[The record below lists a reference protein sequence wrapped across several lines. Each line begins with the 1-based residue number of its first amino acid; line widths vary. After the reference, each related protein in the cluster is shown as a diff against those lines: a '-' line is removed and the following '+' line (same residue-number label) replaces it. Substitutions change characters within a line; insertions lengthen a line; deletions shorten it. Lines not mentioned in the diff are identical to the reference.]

1 LFSRHAAVGKLT
13 QAEQYAFGLVNEV
26 KNQETTMSSKINIE
40 QVIDDSRLGYSQ
52 ILIIALCGMCLIMDG
67 FDVQAMGYVA
77 PALIQEWG
85 IAKEVLSP
93 VFGAGLFGM
102 LVGSLTFSTL
112 ADKIGRRP
120 VLIGATIF
128 FSLCM
133 LVTGFANSIPQLI
146 AFRFAAGLG
155 LGCIMPNAM
164 ALAGEYSPRRTRVS
178 IMMIVSCGFTLG
190 GVVGGL
196 ITAAL
201 IPTFGWRSVFIV
213 GGIIPLVLGMVMW
226 LRLPES
232 IQFLVF
238 KKAGHEQIRKNLMR
252 IAPQLHLPGDAQFI
266 LHEVAKAQ
274 GVPFISLFRDGR
286 AQVTMLLWLVNF
298 ANLLD
303 MYFLSNWL
311 PTVMREAGYSTQ
323 VAVLAGT
330 TLWIGGV
337 VGTLALG
344 RIIDRVGF
352 IPVLTATFLIA
363 IVSTALIGNPAVV
376 TSVSIIFLMIFL
388 SGFAIVGGQPA
399 LNALAATY
407 YPTSLRSTGIG
418 WSLGVGRVGSV
429 IGPVLGG
436 YLMHLQW
443 SQSQLFIAAAVP
455 AIVSLCGVVGIRFS
469 AGSSMRTQGAAK
481 VELMH

>member
-1 LFSRHAAVGKLT
+1 MNKKVNV
-13 QAEQYAFGLVNEV
+13 EQ
-26 KNQETTMSSKINIE
+26 I
-40 QVIDDSRLGYSQ
+40 IDASQLGYGQ
-52 ILIIALCGMCLIMDG
+52 MLIFALCGMCLIMDG

-77 PALIQEWG
+77 PSVIEEWG
-85 IAKEVLSP
+85 ISKEALSP

-102 LVGSLTFSTL
+102 LVGSLAFSSL

-120 VLIGATIF
+120 VLIGATMF

-133 LVTGFANSIPQLI
+133 LATAFVNSIPQLI
-146 AFRFAAGLG
+146 AFRFIAGLG

-178 IMMIVSCGFTLG
+178 VMMIVSCGFTLG

-196 ITAAL
+196 LTAVL
-201 IPTFGWRSVFIV
+201 IPSFGWRSVFLV
-213 GGIIPLVLGMVMW
+213 GGIIPLLISIVMW

-238 KKAGHEQIRKNLMR
+238 KKGDREQIRKNLMQ
-252 IAPQLHLPGDAQFI
+252 IAPQLHLPRDTEFE
-266 LHEVAKAQ
+266 LEETMKEQ
-274 GVPFISLFRDGR
+274 GVPFIALFKDGR
-286 AQVTMLLWLVNF
+286 ARVTMLLWLVNF
-298 ANLLD
+298 SNLLQ

-323 VAVLAGT
+323 MAVLAGT
-330 TLWIGGV
+330 MLWVGGV

-344 RIIDRVGF
+344 RIIDRLGF
-352 IPVLTATFLIA
+352 IPVLAVSFLTA
-363 IVSTALIGNPAVV
+363 IVSTALIGNPVV
-376 TSVSIIFLMIFL
+376 IASVGIIFMMIFF

-436 YLMHLQW
+436 YLMHLNW
-443 SQSQLFIAAAVP
+443 SHHQLFIAAAVP
-455 AIVSLCGVVGIRFS
+455 AVVSLCGILAIRFS
-469 AGSSMRTQGAAK
+469 TGSLMKTQMTEK
-481 VELMH
+481 

>member
-1 LFSRHAAVGKLT
+1 MNNK
-13 QAEQYAFGLVNEV
+13 VNV
-26 KNQETTMSSKINIE
+26 E
-40 QVIDDSRLGYSQ
+40 QVIDDSKLGYSQ
-52 ILIIALCGMCLIMDG
+52 MLIVALCGMCLIMDG

-77 PALIQEWG
+77 PAVIQEWG
-85 IAKEVLSP
+85 ILKEVLSP

-120 VLIGATIF
+120 VLIGATMF

-133 LVTGFANSIPQLI
+133 LATAFVNSIPQLI

-201 IPTFGWRSVFIV
+201 IPSFGWRSVFLV
-213 GGIIPLVLGMVMW
+213 GGVIPLLVGIVMW

-238 KKAGHEQIRKNLMR
+238 KKGDREQIRKNLMQ
-252 IAPQLHLPGDAQFI
+252 IAPELHLPSDTQFV
-266 LHEVAKAQ
+266 LQEAVKAQ
-274 GVPFISLFRDGR
+274 GVPFISLFKDGR
-286 AQVTMLLWLVNF
+286 ARVTMLLWVVNF

-323 VAVLAGT
+323 TAVLAGT
-330 TLWIGGV
+330 MLWVGGV
-337 VGTLALG
+337 VGTLAMG
-344 RIIDRVGF
+344 HIIDRMGF
-352 IPVLTATFLIA
+352 IPVLAASFLTA
-363 IVSTALIGNPAVV
+363 IVSTALIGNPVV
-376 TSVSIIFLMIFL
+376 VASVGIIFMMIFL

-399 LNALAATY
+399 VNALAATY

-429 IGPVLGG
+429 VGPVLGG
-436 YLMHLQW
+436 YLMHLHW
-443 SQSQLFIAAAVP
+443 SHSQLFIAAAIP
-455 AIVSLCGVVGIRFS
+455 AVVSLCGILAIRFS
-469 AGSSMRTQGAAK
+469 TGYSMHTQITAK
-481 VELMH
+481 ADLLH

>member
-1 LFSRHAAVGKLT
+1 
-13 QAEQYAFGLVNEV
+13 
-26 KNQETTMSSKINIE
+26 MSNRINIE
-40 QVIDDSRLGYSQ
+40 QVIDDSKLGRSQ
-52 ILIIALCGMCLIMDG
+52 FLIIVLCSICLIMDG

-77 PALIQEWG
+77 PALIQDWG

-102 LVGSLTFSTL
+102 LVGSLTFSSL

-120 VLIGATIF
+120 VLIGATMF
-128 FSLCM
+128 FSVCM
-133 LVTGFANSIPQLI
+133 LATAFANSITELI
-146 AFRFAAGLG
+146 ALRFAAGLG

-178 IMMIVSCGFTLG
+178 IMMVVSCGFTLG

-201 IPTFGWRSVFIV
+201 IPSFGWRSVFIV
-213 GGIIPLVLGMVMW
+213 GGMIPLVLAIVMW
-226 LRLPES
+226 RYLPES
-232 IQFLVF
+232 IQFLVI
-238 KKAGHEQIRKNLMR
+238 KKGDQRQTRKNILR
-252 IAPQLHLPGDAQFI
+252 IAPELQLQTDTQFV
-266 LHEVAKAQ
+266 LHETVKPQ
-274 GVPFISLFRDGR
+274 GVPFVSLFRDGR
-286 AQVTMLLWLVNF
+286 ARVTMLLWLVNF
-298 ANLLD
+298 TNLLD

-323 VAVLAGT
+323 TAVLAGT

-337 VGTLALG
+337 TGTLALG

-352 IPVLTATFLIA
+352 IPVLTVTFMMA
-363 IVSTALIGNPAVV
+363 IVSTALIGNPVV
-376 TSVSIIFLMIFL
+376 VASVGIIFLMIFL

-407 YPTSLRSTGIG
+407 YPTALRSTGIG

-443 SQSQLFIAAAVP
+443 SQSQLFMAAAVP
-455 AIVSLCGVVGIRFS
+455 AAVSLLGILAIRYTGGTPS
-469 AGSSMRTQGAAK
+469 GTPDTVKA
-481 VELMH
+481 ELLH

>member
-1 LFSRHAAVGKLT
+1 
-13 QAEQYAFGLVNEV
+13 
-26 KNQETTMSSKINIE
+26 MSSKINID
-40 QVIDDSRLGYSQ
+40 QVIDDSKLGYSQ

-77 PALIQEWG
+77 PSIIQEWG

-102 LVGSLTFSTL
+102 LVGSLTFSAL

-120 VLIGATIF
+120 VLIVATMF

-133 LVTGFANSIPQLI
+133 LATAFVNSVPQLI

-178 IMMIVSCGFTLG
+178 IMMLVSCGFTLG

-201 IPTFGWRSVFIV
+201 IPSFGWRSVFII
-213 GGIIPLVLGMVMW
+213 GGIIPLVLGIVMW

-238 KKAGHEQIRKNLMR
+238 KKGNHEQIRKNLLRM
-252 IAPQLHLPGDAQFI
+252 APGLRLPNDVQFI
-266 LHEVAKAQ
+266 LHEVVKPQ
-274 GVPFISLFRDGR
+274 GVPFVALFRDGR
-286 AQVTMLLWLVNF
+286 AQVTILLWLVNF

-323 VAVLAGT
+323 TAVLAGT

-363 IVSTALIGNPAVV
+363 IVSTALIGNPVV
-376 TSVSIIFLMIFL
+376 VASVSIIFLMIFL

-418 WSLGVGRVGSV
+418 WSLGIGRVGSV

-455 AIVSLCGVVGIRFS
+455 AVVSLLGILAIRFS
-469 AGSSMRTQGAAK
+469 GYSQTSMGTA
-481 VELMH
+481 VEPELLH